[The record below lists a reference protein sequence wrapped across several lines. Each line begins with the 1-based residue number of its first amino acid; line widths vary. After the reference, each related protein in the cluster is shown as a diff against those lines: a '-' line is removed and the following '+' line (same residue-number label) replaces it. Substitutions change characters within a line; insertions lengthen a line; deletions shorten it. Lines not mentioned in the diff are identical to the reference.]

1 LIRTSRTLHALA
13 PSRLADHGLLLALVF
28 LGMAAGVVV
37 RGRFDD
43 PETGLLE
50 RARNPVAFWLSALG
64 LVLMGLYLLAVGL
77 GPTLSWLAGPK
88 R

>member
-1 LIRTSRTLHALA
+1 LA
-13 PSRLADHGLLLALVF
+13 WRPVAS
-28 LGMAAGVVV
+28 

-64 LVLMGLYLLAVGL
+64 LALMGLYLLAVAL
-77 GPTLSWLAGPK
+77 GPTLPWLAGPE